1 MAKIKIESMTS
12 LELVKLIN
20 QDRCKRD
27 KTPMKHFRLLT
38 IIRQDF
44 EFGRDIDAL
53 QPQIKKIIVDEKEK
67 KILQLTK
74 EQVREILLK
83 EHEEYRE
90 HASRCLERIEQFGTK
105 AFNNEDTSKG
115 E

>member
-90 HASRCLERIEQFGTK
+90 HASRCLERIE
-105 AFNNEDTSKG
+105 
-115 E
+115 